1 MEGDSI
7 CDDSGDI
14 TRHAHIGLQNKMVK
28 HPGNDCRD
36 DQKLELAKR
45 RAAEDLTKMLMK
57 HADFRVDK
65 EGNVEGIIVL
75 PDTNA

>member
-1 MEGDSI
+1 M
-7 CDDSGDI
+7 
-14 TRHAHIGLQNKMVK
+14 TYHFRHYFNIPSYTQALKFQLT
-28 HPGNDCRD
+28 D